1 MNAGAIGVPAMVLKI
16 KYDKTRY
23 RVTESW
29 AFGAQPA
36 GY

>member
-1 MNAGAIGVPAMVLKI
+1 MNTGAVGVPAMVIKI
-16 KYDKTRY
+16 ECDKTRY